1 MDNGSLPLKSYW
13 ISVFPQS
20 SNNNDTFNSTFSNCT
35 HSSNDNVTHNDIL
48 TNSACVEVECEPT
61 FVMVPS
67 SITSANV
74 TGLIPGLEHL
84 LVVTALSNG
93 TNLQSSPNNAFNFT
107 TLADGKKI
115 YPHLCCLSTQNV

>member
-1 MDNGSLPLKSYW
+1 MTY
-13 ISVFPQS
+13 
-20 SNNNDTFNSTFSNCT
+20 
-35 HSSNDNVTHNDIL
+35 NDIL

-107 TLADGKKI
+107 TLADGKKK
-115 YPHLCCLSTQNV
+115 YPHLCWL